1 MGVNQRAQ
9 ITMSEEEVTDFLAGS
24 RTMTM
29 ATVNGDGTPHLVAM
43 WFGIVDGAICFE
55 TKAKSQKAVNLRR
68 DPRIT
73 CMVEAGDT
81 YEKLRGVS
89 FEGTA
94 EVIDDADYLFQIGV
108 SVWERYYGPYTEEM
122 KPLVEMMLNKRV
134 AVKVTVDRTRSWDHR
149 KLGLPETGAPG
160 GTTSAAAS

>member
-9 ITMSEEEVTDFLAGS
+9 ITMSDVEVTDFLAAS

-29 ATVNGDGTPHLVAM
+29 ATVNADGTPHLVAM
-43 WFGIVDGAICFE
+43 WFGIIDGAICFE

-68 DPRIT
+68 DARIT

-122 KPLVEMMLNKRV
+122 RPLVEMMLNKRV
-134 AVKVTVDRTRSWDHR
+134 AVKVTVERTRSWDHR

-160 GTTSAAAS
+160 GTTAAATP